1 MMRALTAKDFEK
13 AVKNPYF
20 DKLMTKVE
28 IPVSKEDWATFCELA
43 KINEVRPEV
52 ILQHCLADFAEE
64 IREED

>member
-1 MMRALTAKDFEK
+1 MMRELTAKDFEK

-28 IPVSKEDWATFCELA
+28 IPIAKEDWDTVCQLA
-43 KINEVRPEV
+43 KINEVRPEI

-64 IREED
+64 IREDD